1 MRRAFT
7 LVELIVV
14 IVVLAILS
22 GAAIVRYYDYGEK
35 AKQSA
40 DMGSLG
46 AINEALN
53 QRYLAHRLHDVP
65 QASWVTLPAHVA
77 PALEFDA
84 LPNGITIDDAQFV
97 DQRGNRYDL
106 IPETATSPARIAIA
120 GVVGSGSPGAPA
132 SGGAGG
138 SGGGGGGTGGGT
150 TGGAAAM
157 PAAVIPVL
165 LGPILLLRP
174 RRPGAEARA

>member
-22 GAAIVRYYDYGEK
+22 GAALVRYYDYSDK
-35 AKQSA
+35 AKESA
-40 DMGSLG
+40 DTGALG

-53 QRYLAHRLHDVP
+53 QRYLAHRLHASP
-65 QASWVTLPAHVA
+65 QSDWITQPAHVA

-84 LPNGITIDDAQFV
+84 LPTGIVIQNNQFV
-97 DQRGNRYDL
+97 DQRGNRYTL
-106 IPETATSPARIAIA
+106 TPETESTPARIALVA
-120 GVVGSGSPGAPA
+120 TDPGGSEGPGAPA

-138 SGGGGGGTGGGT
+138 SGGGGGGGA
-150 TGGAAAM
+150 TGGAAALPVQAL
-157 PAAVIPVL
+157 PALLVPVL
-165 LGPILLLRP
+165 LVRP
-174 RRPGAEARA
+174 RRSAA